1 MNLSSSSPS
10 PPSST
15 IANCYNSKPRLNR
28 NGNEKKNRCNN
39 DPDHLLSELTES
51 SLRISQT
58 REVTRFCTN
67 NYKTIHANK
76 IQSGGIY
83 SNGLLKMTTRENNNN
98 NNRKKEVNSLAA
110 PFSGMLLHWG
120 GDSDWGSKRRAE
132 FSQLIGSN
140 KQKHHNKNTNRQQQL
155 RKSIRVQRKNVN
167 EQRFRV
173 ASLGRRRLRLE
184 RLSSKKGWL
193 EKKNQYF
200 TLLHCPGGTKGA
212 TRTPVSQQRRRQ
224 DHSSASSR
232 VASTAIN
239 SGLHRR
245 FSPGFCDEDL
255 MRGGLEWKKEQ
266 ERQNKILREYDSG
279 ATTTT
284 RTMGR
289 NKNNDKLGLEFPGE
303 RKKSQR
309 ALLDLQVGM
318 KHMGL

>member
-120 GDSDWGSKRRAE
+120 GDSSKASQQKYEQAAAVAE
-132 FSQLIGSN
+132 INPCSAQE
-140 KQKHHNKNTNRQQQL
+140 RQRTTIQGG
-155 RKSIRVQRKNVN
+155 
-167 EQRFRV
+167 FPGPP
-173 ASLGRRRLRLE
+173 A
-184 RLSSKKGWL
+184 L